1 VNDPVRPARKRGAA
15 WTVFGLA
22 ALALV
27 LALAMQQTFAAALG
41 GWLGGLWV
49 SVVEAVLRLLGAFLG
64 G

>member
-1 VNDPVRPARKRGAA
+1 VALV
-15 WTVFGLA
+15 LA

-27 LALAMQQTFAAALG
+27 LVLAMQRTFAAAVG

>member
-1 VNDPVRPARKRGAA
+1 VRSVPKRRGAA
-15 WTVFGLA
+15 TALALA

-27 LALAMQQTFAAALG
+27 LALAMQRSFAVGIG

-49 SVVEAVLRLLGAFLG
+49 SVVEAVLRMLGAFLG